1 MGLFSGNILNT
12 SSLQPCSR
20 SLDTIILSLTLL
32 SLFIFTFHCLF
43 SSRMAEQGSAPGEE
57 LSVEE
62 PEEEKQKTVVED
74 HQNTQI
80 EHYEPHEVERPF
92 LATTHLPIRSETDLM
107 TTTAANVGT
116 TLENHPL
123 IYSNPE
129 FRTAKFL
136 TPQVSVQT
144 VNHDTPSVA
153 PSEASVTTEA
163 SRKPSNARLKS
174 EMEIR
179 DQHYQK
185 QKQYASAKE
194 PKTKRLTDID
204 FEGILQLIG
213 GCSYWQVIIYLII
226 SVQQV
231 PHAMFNL
238 SVVYMMYQPDHWCK
252 IPFFND
258 ESFSAE
264 LGYTNYTWDQVLN
277 STIAFPR
284 TFNKQ
289 RNELHHDQCHYF
301 ERDYVHIKLS
311 PWSQVKDMNATGK
324 IMRCKEWE
332 YDKSV
337 MDRTVVTEWNRVC
350 DNNWSRAHVHMSYS
364 LGYLVGCF
372 VGGFVSD
379 RYGRKT
385 AITLF
390 GVLTMLFG
398 FLLTYSKEFE
408 IFLVVRFLLAATNE
422 AADLAAYVL
431 CMEVTGTKYRSIV
444 GSLIQAPWACGYA
457 FLALIA
463 YLTKS
468 WTMIHLICVLLHI
481 VSLMLLYF
489 LPESPRWLILNN
501 KTKKAEKIIREAC
514 HYNNSRLPSDL
525 GLVRH
530 AEKKK
535 WMRHNEKPSYFHL
548 FRSSELRFRN
558 IVLFI
563 VWIATA
569 LVYYGMVIALS
580 DQSSPGRRVFDGN
593 FFLNNAMAGAIELPT
608 LVFCVFLLRMG
619 RKRSQ
624 MLVLFGSGLFLLTSV
639 VMVYRKQSTLA
650 LIFMLLS
657 KACIQGSF
665 NILYIFTS
673 ELNPTV
679 VRNSAVGIS
688 SMVAR
693 MGAGAS
699 GYIAILSD
707 VTMPL
712 VPMTIFAC
720 FSLLAGCLVLLLPET
735 QGLPLPDTILDSVQM
750 VKRNHKPCGTLSG
763 TFLGPVDEDTQPYGS
778 KFPRSSTEEDE
789 EESDESI
796 PQKTA

>member
-1 MGLFSGNILNT
+1 MSDPDPAPNDEPPVG
-12 SSLQPCSR
+12 
-20 SLDTIILSLTLL
+20 
-32 SLFIFTFHCLF
+32 
-43 SSRMAEQGSAPGEE
+43 EQKAA
-57 LSVEE
+57 VEE
-62 PEEEKQKTVVED
+62 PPTS
-74 HQNTQI
+74 
-80 EHYEPHEVERPF
+80 HYPVLLPDEIHTEIHPLTLPI
-92 LATTHLPIRSETDLM
+92 LPIRSDTDLITNPVFGEEM
-107 TTTAANVGT
+107 

-123 IYSNPE
+123 IYSEPE
-129 FRTAKFL
+129 FSTARFL
-136 TPQVSVQT
+136 TPVPSVHAVAT
-144 VNHDTPSVA
+144 GAASVA
-153 PSEASVTTEA
+153 PSEASVTVEA
-163 SRKPSNARLKS
+163 GRKAPGTARLKS

-179 DQHYQK
+179 NQHYQK
-185 QKQYASAKE
+185 QKQYASTKE
-194 PKTKRLTDID
+194 PKAKRLTGID
-204 FEGILQLIG
+204 FEGILHLIG
-213 GCSYWQVIIYLII
+213 GCSYWQILVYLII

-252 IPFFND
+252 IPFFNE
-258 ESFSAE
+258 ESFSIE
-264 LGYTNYTWDQVLN
+264 SGYTNYTWDQVMN

-289 RNELHHDQCHYF
+289 RNELHHDQCNYF
-301 ERDYVHIKLS
+301 DRDYVHIKLS
-311 PWSQVKDMNATGK
+311 PWTAVKDMNATSK
-324 IMRCKEWE
+324 TKRCKEWE

-364 LGYLVGCF
+364 LGYLLGCF

-390 GVLTMLFG
+390 GVLTMCFG

-431 CMEVTGTKYRSIV
+431 CMEITGTKYRSIV

-468 WTMIHLICVLLHI
+468 WTMIHLTCVILHI
-481 VSLMLLYF
+481 ISLMLLYF

-501 KTKKAEKIIREAC
+501 RTKHAEKIIRKAC
-514 HYNNSRLPSDL
+514 HYNKSRLPSDL

-558 IVLFI
+558 VVLFI

-619 RKRSQ
+619 RKKSQ
-624 MLVLFGSGLFLLTSV
+624 MLTLFGAGILLLTSV
-639 VMVYRKQSTLA
+639 IMIHRKQSTFA
-650 LIFMLLS
+650 LVFMLLS

-688 SMVAR
+688 SMIAR

-720 FSLLAGCLVLLLPET
+720 FSLFAGCLVLLLPET

-750 VKRNHKPCGTLSG
+750 VKKNRKPCGTLPG
-763 TFLGPVDEDTQPYGS
+763 QFVAAKDGETEPYGGKLKRPPS
-778 KFPRSSTEEDE
+778 EEDE
-789 EESDESI
+789 EEEEDEESQNTI
-796 PQKTA
+796 PKKSA

>member
-1 MGLFSGNILNT
+1 MADEG
-12 SSLQPCSR
+12 
-20 SLDTIILSLTLL
+20 DEEAIID
-32 SLFIFTFHCLF
+32 
-43 SSRMAEQGSAPGEE
+43 EPGEPE
-57 LSVEE
+57 PLEGQQSGLATPKLVEDS
-62 PEEEKQKTVVED
+62 EEEYPE
-74 HQNTQI
+74 N
-80 EHYEPHEVERPF
+80 YEQRGGPTSRF
-92 LATTHLPIRSETDLM
+92 LVTPHLPIRSDTDLITN
-107 TTTAANVGT
+107 TTIHADTP
-116 TLENHPL
+116 LENHPL
-123 IYSNPE
+123 IYSEPE
-129 FRTAKFL
+129 FSTAKFL
-136 TPQVSVQT
+136 TPQVSMQT
-144 VNHDTPSVA
+144 VDPETASVA
-153 PSEASVTTEA
+153 PSETSINADN

-179 DQHYQK
+179 NQHYQK
-185 QKQYASAKE
+185 QKQYASQQE
-194 PKTKRLTDID
+194 PKAKRLTDID

-213 GCSYWQVIIYLII
+213 GCSYWQIIIYLII

-301 ERDYVHIKLS
+301 ARDYVHIKLS
-311 PWSQVKDMNATGK
+311 PWSQVKDMNGTGR

-332 YDKSV
+332 YDRSV

-372 VGGFVSD
+372 VGGYFSD
-379 RYGRKT
+379 RCGRKS

-468 WTMIHLICVLLHI
+468 WTTIHLICVLLHI
-481 VSLMLLYF
+481 CSLCLLYF

-501 KTKKAEKIIREAC
+501 KTKKAEKIIRQAC

-535 WMRHNEKPSYFHL
+535 WMKHNEKPSYFHL

-558 IVLFI
+558 VVLFI

-624 MLVLFGSGLFLLTSV
+624 MAALFGSGILLLISV
-639 VMVYRKQSTLA
+639 FMVYNKKSTLA

-688 SMVAR
+688 SMIAR

-735 QGLPLPDTILDSVQM
+735 QGLPLPDTILDSVNM
-750 VKRNHKPCGTLSG
+750 VKRKPKPCGTLSG
-763 TFLGPVDEDTQPYGS
+763 TFLNAVDDDPQPYGAELYR
-778 KFPRSSTEEDE
+778 KSTTDDD